1 MVIWDG
7 FYGILH
13 DFGSQNCSNI
23 SANSS
28 QPFYYNMSTPC
39 LSATCFSPTSDGT
52 DVFPF
57 QLMQLSAH
65 DGSHLTQTS
74 LSNTHVSL

>member
-1 MVIWDG
+1 MMIWDG
-7 FYGILH
+7 FYDILH
-13 DFGSQNCSNI
+13 DFGGQNISNI

-28 QPFYYNMSTPC
+28 QQQFHYNMSTTC
-39 LSATCFSPTSDGT
+39 LSATFFSPTSDGT

-57 QLMQLSAH
+57 QLMQLSTH

-74 LSNTHVSL
+74 YQMHM